1 MLILFILQ
9 DVCIVL
15 ALAALL
21 LTFFSTYVFQAGL
34 VELLYDKFRF
44 TIMVCVIYF
53 VLTTGVYI
61 WTLSVRWKEP
71 LKHNWS
77 VGLYIMYI
85 IQRFMA
91 PVYYYFYKR
100 AMLRIS
106 DPRFFEDFEWNP
118 SSQISHINGMVK

>member
-1 MLILFILQ
+1 MQSSFENVKGHYKSI
-9 DVCIVL
+9 
-15 ALAALL
+15 LL
-21 LTFFSTYVFQAGL
+21 LQAGL

-85 IQRFMA
+85 IQRFSK
-91 PVYYYFYKR
+91 YYLK
-100 AMLRIS
+100 MS
-106 DPRFFEDFEWNP
+106 
-118 SSQISHINGMVK
+118 